1 MKNSGFFSRIED
13 FLINSKFEKENV
25 FKNEHLIL
33 LDNLRKN
40 FNEIFERDPKISS
53 TEISVKY
60 SELIKC
66 LTKNFE
72 IEIKINDLFT
82 EFVDLTENTTLK
94 MNLFL
99 NYLIILCYILEL
111 KDLFKINNEFI
122 KNLAEFINIIEI
134 DGISNEKNKI
144 FDKIKNSNSIYKNV
158 FVFIY
163 IISFCGLL
171 DFNENNF
178 VDNFFINFSHS
189 NKIYFNDK
197 KIGFINF
204 IENIIL
210 INIFIINLFDNNNY
224 NLNNNNNNKKRK
236 KSNELNNNNLEN
248 IKKKHKSNTNLMGN
262 FNKDFN
268 LNKVNLNNFF
278 NFQNFYL
285 IDNEFIPFNNKKIE
299 NQINLIIFQNYL
311 KFYLFDYLSINTY
324 NNSNKFYINLIIMN
338 FKNLISNNLN
348 KIFEKFPE
356 NEENNLNLS
365 NFTLFL
371 KNDINLHFKNFIF
384 DDFILKIKGFN
395 TIEQIKEYFYV
406 YEDLINRSKNFYI
419 QEPLNEDEYFSID
432 FLFLEWSIL
441 ENFLTFLTKK
451 KESKILSNIFI
462 RINFIKFTLK
472 KTNKEI
478 NLYFNYSNIKEKILF
493 NFFKKNS
500 NLNYFIDKS
509 MLIFETLNNF
519 KYENCSIRI
528 FQNNFRSKQ
537 IQIYLKIIIKTIIN
551 NIEDINYK
559 NFNIL
564 EKKFENY
571 NKNFQCFISNKTSKK
586 KLNYFKFK
594 NFIKK
599 ISIFFQFKFL
609 SNYQN
614 ELTENFDLIV
624 ASDNENDFNLLRTF
638 EDNKIFFF
646 LSKNNLKED
655 FPLIK
660 IIIYFSNNRLI
671 YENGMNLINSLVT
684 DKINE
689 LDLQITLICDR
700 FFLES
705 NFLMEPHLKKQT
717 KILYNYVD
725 NIYLIAKNIS
735 SEKKKKEQ
743 KNNEN
748 NSIENDLN
756 EFNSE
761 EIDDF
766 DEENI
771 LSINNKEYFNYDV
784 FISDSDSFISII
796 NYHLYELKKD
806 KNYYKLVYE
815 FISILSSCIELILY
829 ILKNKDLYLPR
840 FIYILKTFENLYY
853 TFEYKMSNIFIKKIN
868 NFDSLINY
876 KKKKTI
882 PLLAILSKKVATN
895 YTLSNDNF
903 YDLFL
908 RLFLNLNKV
917 VDSQKTLN
925 MVFFQKI
932 HKNIFYEYYD
942 SFIPIAF
949 SYESFILFNR
959 IFLINNYCEI
969 SKNEKFEKFY
979 LIPLNSFKNKFINVF
994 INNNN
999 NNENENFLCKKII
1012 LINFDF
1018 TNGYEFKKKK
1028 YLNFSFHK
1036 IDNLIDEI
1044 NNNFIKQRKKEINK
1058 SFFLLSKKFEKINNK
1073 IDIKKNLKIIF
1084 NFLIGNCN
1092 ESLVEK
1098 YDLNLKDYENI
1109 IDNYNK
1115 EKIKIQTQKIEMR
1128 VFQLTEDAKNN
1139 IKKKTKNKNKD
1150 CVIF

>member
-13 FLINSKFEKENV
+13 FLINSKYEKENI
-25 FKNEHLIL
+25 FKNEHLNL
-33 LDNLRKN
+33 LENLKKN

-82 EFVDLTENTTLK
+82 EFIDLTEMTTLT

-111 KDLFKINNEFI
+111 KDLFKINIEYI
-122 KNLAEFINIIEI
+122 KNLIDFINIIEI

-144 FDKIKNSNSIYKNV
+144 FEKIRNSNSIYKNV

-171 DFNENNF
+171 NFDENNF
-178 VDNFFINFSHS
+178 VDNFFINFSYS

-197 KIGFINF
+197 KISFINF

-210 INIFIINLFDNNNY
+210 INIFIINLYDNNNY
-224 NLNNNNNNKKRK
+224 NINKKRK
-236 KSNELNNNNLEN
+236 KSNEFNNNILEN
-248 IKKKHKSNTNLMGN
+248 NKKKSNYKSNTNLMGN
-262 FNKDFN
+262 INKDFN
-268 LNKVNLNNFF
+268 LNNIF

-285 IDNEFIPFNNKKIE
+285 IDNEFIPFNNKEME
-299 NQINLIIFQNYL
+299 NQINLIKFQNYL
-311 KFYLFDYLSINTY
+311 KFYLFDFLSINTN

-338 FKNLISNNLN
+338 FKNLLNSN

-356 NEENNLNLS
+356 NDSNNLNLS
-365 NFTLFL
+365 NLSLFL
-371 KNDINLHFKNFIF
+371 KEDINLHFKSFIF

-441 ENFLTFLTKK
+441 ENFLMFLCKK

-478 NLYFNYSNIKEKILF
+478 NLFFNYSNIKEKILF

-500 NLNYFIDKS
+500 NLNYFIDKT
-509 MLIFETLNNF
+509 MLIIDTLNSF
-519 KYENCSIRI
+519 KYENISIRI

-551 NIEDINYK
+551 NIEEINYK
-559 NFNIL
+559 NFKVL
-564 EKKFENY
+564 EKNFENY
-571 NKNFQCFISNKTSKK
+571 NKNFQCFISNKVSKK

-594 NFIKK
+594 NFTKK
-599 ISIFFQFKFL
+599 LSNFYQFKFL

-614 ELTENFDLIV
+614 ELIENFDLIV

-655 FPLIK
+655 LPLIK
-660 IIIYFSNNRLI
+660 VIIYFSNSRLI

-689 LDLQITLICDR
+689 LDLQITVICDR

-735 SEKKKKEQ
+735 NENENKKEKKNN
-743 KNNEN
+743 KNEENNKNEN
-748 NSIENDLN
+748 DFN

-761 EIDDF
+761 DVDEI

-771 LSINNKEYFNYDV
+771 LSINNKEYFNYDIY
-784 FISDSDSFISII
+784 ISDSDSFISII
-796 NYHLYELKKD
+796 NYHLYEIKKD
-806 KNYYKLVYE
+806 KNYHKLVYE
-815 FISILSSCIELILY
+815 FISILSSCIELVLY

-840 FIYILKTFENLYY
+840 FIYILKTFQNLFY
-853 TFEYKMSNIFIKKIN
+853 TFEYKMSNIFIKRIN

-949 SYESFILFNR
+949 SYESFILFNK
-959 IFLINNYCEI
+959 IFLTNNYIEI

-979 LIPLNSFKNKFINVF
+979 LIPLNSFKKNFINIF

-999 NNENENFLCKKII
+999 EKEDENFLCKKII

-1018 TNGYEFKKKK
+1018 TKGYEFKKKK
-1028 YLNFSFHK
+1028 YLIFSFHK

-1044 NNNFIKQRKKEINK
+1044 NNKCIKQRKKQINK
-1058 SFFLLSKKFEKINNK
+1058 SFFLLSKKFEKITKNKK
-1073 IDIKKNLKIIF
+1073 IDIKKNLKKIY
-1084 NFLIGNCN
+1084 NFLIGNNN

-1098 YDLNLKDYENI
+1098 YDLNLKEYENI

-1139 IKKKTKNKNKD
+1139 IKQNKKNKNKD